1 MKRIKV
7 LNIVDEFH
15 PDAGYENN
23 VLSKFMVKLGYDY
36 QILTT
41 TFVDGNNYMDFLGTD
56 NIAEKDQIFT
66 KNTGV
71 KITRLHIKKRISGR
85 AIWNFK
91 DFLKTIDAINPDI
104 LFFCGNDTLIFIRY
118 ILKFKRQIKKGTHKY
133 KIIADSH
140 MLDMA
145 SRNRLRKIFYI
156 FYKLFVTPILIKAKI
171 KIIRVQ
177 DDKFVQ
183 KRLGIPLSQCP
194 FLSFGTDTTV
204 FYKNDVIKKENKK
217 RLNICDDAFV
227 FLYAGKINESK
238 GGMLLAES
246 LFKKIHAKKPI
257 AFVVLANAKNDY
269 EKMVIEKLR
278 NSENEVLVLDTVPYS
293 SLWFYYQMTD
303 VAIFPKQ
310 CSLSFYDLQ
319 ACGVPVILENNNINR
334 DRLKFENGFIYDGT
348 VIGLRNVI
356 KQVIELDS
364 IESYSLNAVKFIQ
377 NEYDYRKISLQYD
390 VIFKNLLTKNN

>member
-41 TFVDGNNYMDFLGTD
+41 TFVDGNNYMNFLGMD

-85 AIWNFK
+85 AIWNLK
-91 DFLKTIDAINPDI
+91 EFLKTINTINPDI

-145 SRNRLRKIFYI
+145 SRNRLRKVFYL

-177 DDKFVQ
+177 DDEFVQ

-217 RLNICDDAFV
+217 LLNICEDAFV

-246 LFKKIHAKKPI
+246 LFKKIYVKKPI
-257 AFVVLANAKNDY
+257 TFVVLANAKNDY

-278 NSENEVLVLDTVPYS
+278 NSENKVLVLDTVPYS

-364 IESYSLNAVKFIQ
+364 IESYSSNAVKFIQ

-390 VIFKNLLTKNN
+390 AIFKNLLTKK